1 LFLDKNHC
9 WSINFFYNSL
19 HKNIEKGRKE
29 GGKKR
34 DQEGRREKK
43 THCLKDTQNSSY
55 SEAEIGRIMV
65 QGQPRQKL
73 VRSYLNKQAECGGAC
88 L

>member
-43 THCLKDTQNSSY
+43 NPLFKRY
-55 SEAEIGRIMV
+55 S
-65 QGQPRQKL
+65 
-73 VRSYLNKQAECGGAC
+73 
-88 L
+88 